1 LSAAEAWSEAEAEAG
16 ARAAS
21 EVTVR
26 AARASMV
33 VRVFMGISC
42 GERVDRFGRGHP
54 FLALSP
60 QGV

>member
-1 LSAAEAWSEAEAEAG
+1 MPQAEAEVG
-16 ARAAS
+16 TRAER
-21 EVTVR
+21 EVRVR
-26 AARASMV
+26 AARARMV